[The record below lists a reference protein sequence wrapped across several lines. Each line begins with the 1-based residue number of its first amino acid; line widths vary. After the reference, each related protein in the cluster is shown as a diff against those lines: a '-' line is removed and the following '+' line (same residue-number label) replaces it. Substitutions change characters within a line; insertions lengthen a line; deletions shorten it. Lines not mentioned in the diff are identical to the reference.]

1 MLSKLDTSSIEQ
13 HQISGCLLCD
23 LIFPDLN
30 QERFLTLKYNPINYF
45 HKQFKRIW
53 HLFSVSI
60 ESVMQVP
67 ITLLDSMDSL

>member
-1 MLSKLDTSSIEQ
+1 MYHTVLSKLDTSGTEQ

-30 QERFLTLKYNPINYF
+30 QETFLTLKYNPINYF

-53 HLFSVSI
+53 YFFSVSAK
-60 ESVMQVP
+60 SKVLM
-67 ITLLDSMDSL
+67 